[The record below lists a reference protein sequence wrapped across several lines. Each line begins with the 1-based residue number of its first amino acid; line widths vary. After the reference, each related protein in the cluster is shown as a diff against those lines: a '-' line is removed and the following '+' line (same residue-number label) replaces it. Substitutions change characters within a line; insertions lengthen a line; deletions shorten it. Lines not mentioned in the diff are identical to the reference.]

1 MNTYFYRLTF
11 KTPVHFGQGRLSGS
25 GSGIF
30 ADTLFSALYI
40 EALGMGEADKL
51 LALAKDGSLSLSDL
65 FPFSGAACF
74 VPKPIMRIQTDKKG
88 DSSLKKKFKGLTH
101 IPVSD
106 IDEYIGGDYDPD
118 KAAEK
123 LRGIGKSTLRQ
134 SVRIVEDS
142 DNEPYSVGLFTF
154 AEGCGLYF
162 AASVSDET
170 KQLLDRLMTALSF
183 AGIGGERSSGLGKF
197 SFECTEADESFKK
210 RLNVGGKAMS
220 LSVCLPTD
228 NELETAMKNATFETV
243 KRSGFVGSES
253 YADTPLR
260 KRDLYC
266 FKAGSVF
273 ADRFAGDI
281 FDVSTDEGRHPVYR
295 YARPMWFSVDRG

>member
-1 MNTYFYRLTF
+1 MNTYFYRLEF

-25 GSGIF
+25 GSGVF
-30 ADTLFSALYI
+30 ADTLFSALYN
-40 EALGMGEADKL
+40 EALDLGESAAL
-51 LALAKDGSLSLSDL
+51 LTLAKNGSLSLSDL
-65 FPFSGAACF
+65 FPYSGETYF
-74 VPKPIMRIQTDKKG
+74 IPKPIMRIQTDKKG

-106 IDEYIGGDYDPD
+106 IDEYICGDYDPD

-123 LRGIGKSTLRQ
+123 LRGIGKGTLRQ

-142 DNEPYSVGLFTF
+142 DNKPYSIGLFTF

-162 AASVSDET
+162 AASVTDEA
-170 KQLLDRLMTALSF
+170 KALLDKLITALGLS
-183 AGIGGERSSGLGKF
+183 GIGGQRSAGLGKF
-197 SFECTEADESFKK
+197 SCEVMEADEDFIG
-210 RLNVGGKAMS
+210 RLGAGGKAMS
-220 LSVCLPTD
+220 LAICLPTD
-228 NELETAMKNATFETV
+228 AELETAMNGATFETI
-243 KRSGFVGSES
+243 KRSGFIGSES

-273 ADRFAGDI
+273 CSRFEGDI
-281 FDVSTDEGRHPVYR
+281 FDVSTDEGSHPVYR
-295 YARPMWFSVDRG
+295 YARPMWFSVDKG

>member
-1 MNTYFYRLTF
+1 MNAYFYRLAF

-25 GSGIF
+25 GFGLF

-40 EALGMGEADKL
+40 EALGMGMEEKL
-51 LALAKDGSLSLSDL
+51 LTFAKDGSLTLSDL
-65 FPFSGAACF
+65 FPYSGETYF
-74 VPKPIMRIQTDKKG
+74 IPKPIMRIQTDKKG

-106 IDEYIGGDYDPD
+106 IDEYICGDYDPD
-118 KAAEK
+118 KAVEN
-123 LRGIGKSTLRQ
+123 LRCIGKSTLRQ

-142 DNEPYSVGLFTF
+142 DSKPYSVGLFTF

-162 AASVSDET
+162 AASVTDEA
-170 KQLLDRLMTALSF
+170 KALLDRLMSALSF
-183 AGIGGERSSGLGKF
+183 TGIGGERSSGLGKF
-197 SFECTEADESFKK
+197 AFECTEAGEDFIR
-210 RLNVGGKAMS
+210 RLGTGGKAMS
-220 LSVCLPTD
+220 LSICLPTD
-228 NELETAMKNATFETV
+228 SELETSMAGASFETV
-243 KRSGFVGSES
+243 KRSGFVESES
-253 YADTPLR
+253 YAETPLR

-273 ADRFAGDI
+273 CSRFKGDI
-281 FDVSTDEGRHPVYR
+281 FDVSTDEGSHPVYR